1 MERGLY
7 INGKLHY
14 RSSDFEECATNAIDF
29 LHEEW
34 VNHKGD
40 NSSSQIEYLRAV
52 RDIMIIKDN
61 ISQSTYNGNILVI
74 KPIEENKYIVSYV
87 TEFEECV
94 DTTDEDFI
102 SSELKY
108 VCDGRHVEKIYRRLC
123 NFLEL
128 EIQGQGFKSFDEM
141 LGDEIEC
148 LQDTDETYEVY
159 DKRKKRFH
167 LVRIREFK

>member
-14 RSSDFEECATNAIDF
+14 RSSDFGECATNAIDF

-40 NSSSQIEYLRAV
+40 NSLSQIEYLRAV
-52 RDIMIIKDN
+52 RDITVIKDDV
-61 ISQSTYNGNILVI
+61 SHATYNENTLVI
-74 KPIEENKYIVSYV
+74 KPIEEKYLVRYV
-87 TEFEECV
+87 VEFEEDV
-94 DTTDEDFI
+94 DLTDEDWI
-102 SSELKY
+102 SKELRY
-108 VCDGRHVEKIYRRLC
+108 ICYANNVRKIYTSLR

-128 EIQGQGFKSFDEM
+128 EIQVRGFKSFDEM

-148 LQDTDETYEVY
+148 LQDTDETYEIY
-159 DKRKKRFH
+159 DKEKRAFH
-167 LVRIREFK
+167 IVTITQLE

>member
-14 RSSDFEECATNAIDF
+14 RSSDFGECATNAIDF

-52 RDIMIIKDN
+52 RDITVIKDDV
-61 ISQSTYNGNILVI
+61 SHATYNENTLVI
-74 KPIEENKYIVSYV
+74 KPIEEKYLVRYV
-87 TEFEECV
+87 VEFEEDV
-94 DTTDEDFI
+94 DLTDEDWI
-102 SSELKY
+102 SKELRY
-108 VCDGRHVEKIYRRLC
+108 ICYANNVRKIYTSLR

-128 EIQGQGFKSFDEM
+128 EIQVRGFKSFDEM

-148 LQDTDETYEVY
+148 LQDTDETYEIY
-159 DKRKKRFH
+159 DKEKRAFH
-167 LVRIREFK
+167 IVTITQLE

>member
-14 RSSDFEECATNAIDF
+14 RSSNFGECAANAIDF

-34 VNHKGD
+34 LNHKGD

-52 RDIMIIKDN
+52 REITVIKDDV
-61 ISQSTYNGNILVI
+61 SHATYNENTLVI
-74 KPIEENKYIVSYV
+74 KPIEEKYLVRYV
-87 TEFEECV
+87 VEFEEDV
-94 DTTDEDFI
+94 DLTDEDWI
-102 SSELKY
+102 SKELRY
-108 VCDGRHVEKIYRRLC
+108 ICYANNVRKIYTSLR

-128 EIQGQGFKSFDEM
+128 EIQVRGFKSFDEM

-148 LQDTDETYEVY
+148 LQDTDETYEIY
-159 DKRKKRFH
+159 DKEKRAFH
-167 LVRIREFK
+167 IITITQLE

>member
-14 RSSDFEECATNAIDF
+14 RSSDFGECATNAIDF

-52 RDIMIIKDN
+52 REIMIIKDDV
-61 ISQSTYNGNILVI
+61 SHATYNENALVI
-74 KPIEENKYIVSYV
+74 KPIEEKKYIVSYV
-87 TEFEECV
+87 TEFEECA
-94 DTTDEDFI
+94 DTTEEDFI

-108 VCDGRHVEKIYRRLC
+108 VCDERHVEKVYRRLRK
-123 NFLEL
+123 FLEI
-128 EIQGQGFKSFDEM
+128 EIQDRGFKLFDEM

-148 LQDTDETYEVY
+148 LQDTDEVYEVY
-159 DKRKKRFH
+159 DKLK
-167 LVRIREFK
+167 REFHCVTITQLK

>member
-14 RSSDFEECATNAIDF
+14 RSSDFGECATNAIDF

-34 VNHKGD
+34 LNHKED
-40 NSSSQIEYLRAV
+40 SSSSSIQYISAV
-52 RDIMIIKDN
+52 REITNVKDN
-61 ISQSTYNGNILVI
+61 FVQTTYNGNTLEI
-74 KPIEENKYIVSYV
+74 KPIEEKYLVRYAV
-87 TEFEECV
+87 EFEESA
-94 DTTDEDFI
+94 DLTDEDCI
-102 SSELKY
+102 SKELRY
-108 VCDGRHVEKIYRRLC
+108 ICYANNVRKIYTRLR

-148 LQDTDETYEVY
+148 LQDTDEVYEIY
-159 DKRKKRFH
+159 DKEKRVFYIITITQ
-167 LVRIREFK
+167 LE

>member
-14 RSSDFEECATNAIDF
+14 RSSDFGECVTNAIDF

-34 VNHKGD
+34 VNHKED

-52 RDIMIIKDN
+52 REIMIIKDN

-74 KPIEENKYIVSYV
+74 KPIEEKKYIVTYV
-87 TEFEECV
+87 TEFEECA
-94 DTTDEDFI
+94 DTTDEDFV

-108 VCDGRHVEKIYRRLC
+108 VCDGRHVEKVYRRLR
-123 NFLEL
+123 NFLEK
-128 EIQGQGFKSFDEM
+128 EIQDRGFKLFDEM

-159 DKRKKRFH
+159 DKREKRFH

>member
-1 MERGLY
+1 MKRGLY

-14 RSSDFEECATNAIDF
+14 RSSDFGECAANAIDF

-34 VNHKGD
+34 MNHKGD
-40 NSSSQIEYLRAV
+40 DSSSQIEYLRAV
-52 RDIMIIKDN
+52 REITVIKDDV
-61 ISQSTYNGNILVI
+61 SHATYNGNILVI
-74 KPIEENKYIVSYV
+74 KPIEEKKYLVRYTV
-87 TEFEECV
+87 EFEEDV
-94 DTTDEDFI
+94 DLTDEDWI
-102 SSELKY
+102 SKEFKY
-108 VCDGRHVEKIYRRLC
+108 ICNADKVRKIYTRLRDC
-123 NFLEL
+123 L
-128 EIQGQGFKSFDEM
+128 EIELQKGFKSFDEM

>member
-14 RSSDFEECATNAIDF
+14 RSSDFGECATNAIDF

-52 RDIMIIKDN
+52 REIMIIKDDV
-61 ISQSTYNGNILVI
+61 SHATYNENTLVI
-74 KPIEENKYIVSYV
+74 KPIEEKKYIVSYV
-87 TEFEECV
+87 TEFEECA

-108 VCDGRHVEKIYRRLC
+108 VCDERHVEKVYRRLR
-123 NFLEL
+123 NFLEI
-128 EIQGQGFKSFDEM
+128 EIQDRGFKLFDEM
-141 LGDEIEC
+141 LGDEVEC
-148 LQDTDETYEVY
+148 LQDTDETYEIY
-159 DKRKKRFH
+159 DKEKRAFH
-167 LVRIREFK
+167 HITITQLK

>member
-7 INGKLHY
+7 INGNLHY
-14 RSSDFEECATNAIDF
+14 RSSDFGECVTNAIDF

-34 VNHKGD
+34 VNHKED

-52 RDIMIIKDN
+52 REIMIIKDN
-61 ISQSTYNGNILVI
+61 VSHATYNENTLVI
-74 KPIEENKYIVSYV
+74 KPIEEKKYIVTYV
-87 TEFEECV
+87 TEFEECA

-108 VCDGRHVEKIYRRLC
+108 VCDGRHVEKIYRRLR
-123 NFLEL
+123 NFLEK
-128 EIQGQGFKSFDEM
+128 EIQDRGFKLFDEM